1 MLSGAILGTE
11 KIAGNMHNEIYH
23 TLDHAR
29 PVYET
34 GQVNIGESESGANK
48 IDSFCPFRWWA
59 IEDLMQSDE
68 LFVPGK
74 LGHHLHTLLQQGP
87 PAKPFVVG
95 I

>member
-1 MLSGAILGTE
+1 MPGPSMSYGRPTSE
-11 KIAGNMHNEIYH
+11 K
-23 TLDHAR
+23 
-29 PVYET
+29 
-34 GQVNIGESESGANK
+34 VNPEQIK

-74 LGHHLHTLLQQGP
+74 LGRHLHTLLQQGP

-95 I
+95 V